1 MQTSTTIESNSFD
14 YAAIR
19 AIDVSAYIEKKNNLS
34 YLSWAH
40 AIDLITQLDPNA
52 DWKHI
57 DTQSFGATLM
67 VITEV
72 SAFGRTRR
80 MQLPVMDY
88 KNKAIASPDAFAVNT
103 AIMRC
108 VAKNISINFGVGQSI
123 YVGEDIPTPALN
135 AVDCST
141 GEIIEPKK
149 VESAKVVEVATQA
162 PVVTSKNQDAETLV
176 LSRIEVLASRGATA
190 DAIGF
195 NKFLETFDLESQTRL
210 RQVAISKGVLMAE
223 SQVTH

>member
-1 MQTSTTIESNSFD
+1 MQTSTTTETNSFD

-52 DWKHI
+52 DWKHV

-108 VAKNISINFGVGQSI
+108 VAKNISINFGLGQSI

-149 VESAKVVEVATQA
+149 VETVKAVEATPKPVVATHI
-162 PVVTSKNQDAETLV
+162 QDAEALV
-176 LSRIEVLASRGATA
+176 LSRIDVLASKGAIA
-190 DAIGF
+190 DPIGF
-195 NKFLETFDLESQTRL
+195 NKFLETFDLESQARL
-210 RQVAISKGVLMAE
+210 RQVAISKGVLIAE